1 MPREIKF
8 CKGRRK
14 FLIAGG
20 IGGAA
25 FLLGVYFKTGR
36 ELPKST
42 VELWRNIPDG
52 FHPNAWL
59 SIDGKGAVTV
69 RINHSEMGQGITTAL
84 SMIIAEELEAD
95 WSKVD
100 VQIAPADAVYKN
112 PAFNTQMT
120 AASTSVR
127 TSWDILRKAG
137 ATAREMLIA
146 AAAGTWNV
154 PAGQCRAETGIVVHN
169 PTQRRLAYGE
179 LTSKAAQLPIPGN
192 VTLKKPEN
200 YRIIGHSYL
209 RLDTIAKITG
219 EAVFGIDVQL
229 PSLLTAKIVR
239 PPIIGATLDKFDAR
253 RVNSMPGVGSVLAID
268 SGVAVVADTFW
279 QAKQAADMLEIK
291 WSAKGCDDLSSEK
304 FSQQWA
310 ELAAKEEGRSIYK
323 KGDVQKAMSN
333 ASKTIRAVYELPFQ
347 GHATPEP
354 MNCTAYV
361 RDGKCDIWAPTQHQ
375 DATQEIAA
383 KITGLPYKDVT
394 IHTTFVGGGLGR
406 RIAVDYV
413 AEAVQISKAMKKP
426 VKVIWTREDDIQN
439 DLYRPASYNVVTAG
453 MDQNGLPIA
462 WAHKIVGPDHMAQAL
477 PGLIPSM
484 IPYWAPRGAR
494 NLASSIFDTI
504 APRVIP
510 GKKIIEGAGPLPYA
524 IDNLQVNYIYAD
536 PGIPTGFWRSVAYS
550 QNTFVV
556 ESFLDEIA
564 AATGRDSFDLR
575 DRLLVNTPLLRN
587 VLRLAAEKIRWQEKP
602 AVDLFRGIAALEFHD
617 TLLGMI
623 AEVSVSKHGEV
634 RVKRFVCAVD
644 CGVVINPK
652 IVVAQIESG
661 ITFGLTATFKGQI
674 TINKGQVNQSNFDEF
689 PLLSMHEMPQV
700 EVYLVPSSRPPTG
713 IGETAVPLVAPA
725 VANAVFAATGKRIR
739 KLPIDPDDL
748 LDS

>member
-1 MPREIKF
+1 MPRAIKF

-20 IGGAA
+20 IGSAA
-25 FLLGVYFKTGR
+25 LVLGVYFKTGG
-36 ELPKST
+36 ELPKSP
-42 VELWRNIPDG
+42 VELWKNIPDE

-69 RINHSEMGQGITTAL
+69 RVNHSEMGQGITTAL
-84 SMIIAEELEAD
+84 SMIITEELEAD
-95 WSKVD
+95 WGKVD
-100 VQIAPADAVYKN
+100 VEIAPADAVYKN
-112 PAFNTQMT
+112 PAFHTQMT

-154 PAGQCRAETGIVVHN
+154 PTGQCRAETGIVIHN
-169 PTQRRLAYGE
+169 PTQRKLGYGE
-179 LTSKAAQLPIPGN
+179 LTSKAAQLPIPDN
-192 VTLKKPEN
+192 VTLKKPEDF
-200 YRIIGHSYL
+200 RIIGHSYL
-209 RLDTIAKITG
+209 RLDTMAKITG
-219 EAVFGIDVQL
+219 EAVFGTDVQMTG
-229 PSLLTAKIVR
+229 LLTATVVR
-239 PPIIGATLDKFDAR
+239 PPIIGATLKKFDASQAK
-253 RVNSMPGVGSVLAID
+253 SMPGVEAVLAID
-268 SGVAVVADTFW
+268 TGVAVLADTFW
-279 QAKQAADMLEIK
+279 QAKQAADTLEIK
-291 WSAKGCDDLSSEK
+291 WSSKNRDDLFSEK

-310 ELAAKEEGRSIYK
+310 ELAEKEEGRSRYK

-361 RDGKCDIWAPTQHQ
+361 HDGKCEIWAPTQHQ
-375 DATQEIAA
+375 DAAQEIAA
-383 KITGLPYKDVT
+383 KITGLPYNDVT
-394 IHTTFVGGGLGR
+394 IHTTFIGGGFGR

-413 AEAVQISKAMKKP
+413 AEAVQISKVIKKP
-426 VKVIWTREDDIQN
+426 VKIIWTREDDIRH
-439 DLYRPASYNVVTAG
+439 DFYRPASYNIVAAG
-453 MDQNGLPIA
+453 MDKNGLPMV
-462 WAHKIVGPDHMAQAL
+462 WTHKIVGPDNMAQAL

-484 IPYWAPRGAR
+484 IPYWVPRGAR
-494 NLASSIFDTI
+494 NLVSSIFKTV

-510 GKKIIEGAGPLPYA
+510 GKKIIEGASPLPYA
-524 IDNLQVNYIYAD
+524 IDNVQVNYIHAD

-550 QNTFVV
+550 QNTYVV

-564 AATGRDSFDLR
+564 AATSRDPFDLR
-575 DRLLVNTPLLRN
+575 DRLLVNAPLLRN
-587 VLRLAAEKIRWQEKP
+587 VLRLAAKKIRWQEKP
-602 AVDLFRGIAALEFHD
+602 AADLFRGIAALDFHD

-623 AEVSVSKHGEV
+623 AEVSVTKLGEV
-634 RVKRFVCAVD
+634 RVKRIVCVVD

-652 IVVAQIESG
+652 IVVAQMESG
-661 ITFGLTATFKGQI
+661 ITFGLTATIKGQI
-674 TINKGQVNQSNFDEF
+674 TINKGRVNQSNFDDF
-689 PLLSMHEMPQV
+689 PLLSMDEMPQV
-700 EVYLVPSSRPPTG
+700 EVYIVPSSRPPIG

-748 LDS
+748 LNS